1 MVSDG
6 DKEDLQPLSSEEF
19 MDMEDDGESNSES
32 SPHSSNEASSTSP
45 SQVTALPVGLQLAS
59 RGAGSAPSRIDPL
72 EIRFSQ
78 MKMRHLFGDGRRL
91 ADTVLEVREEKCS
104 QAERAE
110 YGVDYKLIFPFPQ
123 IEVIRWKC
131 KLRDAKTGRPKVDK
145 NTGEDVYDSEDH
157 WFTLDNR
164 RLYCLQEAAMRVWPQ
179 RCVAEVALIISGPHA
194 HMRELR
200 KFRTLDRG
208 CSAMIGSRADGVLFV
223 RWSWREKAGL
233 DESDDSDSEAE
244 LLPEVRLPPGSKP
257 QKAKDQS
264 VFDHLASL
272 EPDDYERIE
281 LSKKL
286 SWILRHGA
294 WNSSGR
300 CNNIKISDDGWVL
313 STDLLQC
320 ESLKGVSLSR
330 LMEVVTESN
339 KQKFRYDTR
348 SSKDG
353 MLIRASGRKGR
364 KDKGEKTRDVPA
376 TSGGAKGGKAGS
388 KGAEAKGSG
397 AKDNSKEKVNG
408 QAPAKEK
415 VNGQAPEKA
424 QGGKPPGVLEAAA
437 GKEKDKDKESRM
449 GSKED
454 AKAAAEAKKKA
465 QTKATP
471 KGGDDLT
478 AKMGAWLQQMAAIRG
493 ARPPGPLPPHS
504 PAAHAQF
511 MQEMQAMQ
519 QMMHAGAMQQMH
531 VRRLMMKQFQAV
543 QAFQNMQAMQAMNT
557 LQYMQAMHEMQA
569 FYDGME
575 WDEDGEEIEDEE
587 EEEEAK
593 VPETAQELEAKIQ
606 QILAG
611 TKMRQSSTEAKSS
624 FVDTGY
630 QNMASASLEAD
641 VDPVDLEAKIA
652 EALQAAAAR
661 NATQELYNGVAKAT
675 QEAAKAKPS
684 ELAKAK
690 PPPKPTPANIE
701 ANFAKALE
709 EAKNREA
716 AQATSMAQTTQ
727 PVKSRPTPKKKAAD
741 PSDSIEDKIAK
752 ALEAAKERRA
762 SA

>member
-1 MVSDG
+1 
-6 DKEDLQPLSSEEF
+6 
-19 MDMEDDGESNSES
+19 
-32 SPHSSNEASSTSP
+32 
-45 SQVTALPVGLQLAS
+45 
-59 RGAGSAPSRIDPL
+59 
-72 EIRFSQ
+72 
-78 MKMRHLFGDGRRL
+78 
-91 ADTVLEVREEKCS
+91 
-104 QAERAE
+104 
-110 YGVDYKLIFPFPQ
+110 
-123 IEVIRWKC
+123 
-131 KLRDAKTGRPKVDK
+131 
-145 NTGEDVYDSEDH
+145 
-157 WFTLDNR
+157 
-164 RLYCLQEAAMRVWPQ
+164 
-179 RCVAEVALIISGPHA
+179 
-194 HMRELR
+194 
-200 KFRTLDRG
+200 
-208 CSAMIGSRADGVLFV
+208 
-223 RWSWREKAGL
+223 
-233 DESDDSDSEAE
+233 
-244 LLPEVRLPPGSKP
+244 
-257 QKAKDQS
+257 
-264 VFDHLASL
+264 
-272 EPDDYERIE
+272 
-281 LSKKL
+281 
-286 SWILRHGA
+286 
-294 WNSSGR
+294 
-300 CNNIKISDDGWVL
+300 
-313 STDLLQC
+313 
-320 ESLKGVSLSR
+320 
-330 LMEVVTESN
+330 
-339 KQKFRYDTR
+339 
-348 SSKDG
+348 

-437 GKEKDKDKESRM
+437 GKEKDKDKESRT

-454 AKAAAEAKKKA
+454 AKASAEAKKKA

-511 MQEMQAMQ
+511 MQD
-519 QMMHAGAMQQMH
+519 
-531 VRRLMMKQFQAV
+531 
-543 QAFQNMQAMQAMNT
+543 MQAMQAMNT
-557 LQYMQAMHEMQA
+557 LQYMQAIHEMQA

-675 QEAAKAKPS
+675 QEA
-684 ELAKAK
+684 
-690 PPPKPTPANIE
+690 T
-701 ANFAKALE
+701 
-709 EAKNREA
+709 
-716 AQATSMAQTTQ
+716 
-727 PVKSRPTPKKKAAD
+727 
-741 PSDSIEDKIAK
+741 
-752 ALEAAKERRA
+752 
-762 SA
+762 